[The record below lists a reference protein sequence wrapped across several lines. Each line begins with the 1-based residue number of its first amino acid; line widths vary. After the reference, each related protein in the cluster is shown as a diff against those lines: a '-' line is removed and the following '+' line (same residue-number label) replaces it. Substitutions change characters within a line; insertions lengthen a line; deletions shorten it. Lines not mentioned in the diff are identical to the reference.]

1 MLSHAAPLG
10 TPDSCHFF
18 AVGPSRSL
26 PGLYPPDAA
35 GLQPAVVTIKSV
47 LPDTAR
53 VPKCAKAP
61 PGEPLLWQERRPL
74 CFPAALFTA
83 SRMAPGLGVTPVA
96 TCPCSQAEPPAHT
109 CTQARRAQCSP
120 LQPFH
125 GHWAC
130 LSSCF
135 IPRFTRHLYQ
145 PAEGR
150 IGEQSPGPTL
160 GSLEPTCLPDH
171 GRPGVMGPRPDL
183 QQDHLLE

>member
-10 TPDSCHFF
+10 TPDICHFF

-130 LSSCF
+130 LSEFMLHST
-135 IPRFTRHLYQ
+135 IYQ
-145 PAEGR
+145 APVSAGR
-150 IGEQSPGPTL
+150 
-160 GSLEPTCLPDH
+160 
-171 GRPGVMGPRPDL
+171 GVQR
-183 QQDHLLE
+183 